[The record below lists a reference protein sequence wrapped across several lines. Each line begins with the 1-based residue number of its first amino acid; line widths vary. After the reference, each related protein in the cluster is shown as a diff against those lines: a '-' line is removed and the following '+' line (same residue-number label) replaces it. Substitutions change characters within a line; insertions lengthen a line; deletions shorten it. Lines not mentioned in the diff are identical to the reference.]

1 MKCDPKMMLKA
12 AAWLGVA
19 LVVTYLALPAAR
31 TYIVF
36 SAPLLLLLIC
46 PVGMLLM
53 KTMKGR
59 GEGDGAEP
67 DETSPRPRDQP

>member
-1 MKCDPKMMLKA
+1 MRCDSKTMLKA

-53 KTMKGR
+53 KAMNGR
-59 GEGDGAEP
+59 GDDDGAQP
-67 DETSPRPRDQP
+67 DETSPRHRDEP